1 MVLDGIK
8 GKHFFEYVVLFNQ
21 GLEGV
26 LLIIFFLAVKCHKI
40 KLNKENKKPSSE
52 IAKMF

>member
-1 MVLDGIK
+1 MV
-8 GKHFFEYVVLFNQ
+8 FNQ
-21 GLEGV
+21 GLEGGF
-26 LLIIFFLAVKCHKI
+26 LIIFFLAVKRHKI